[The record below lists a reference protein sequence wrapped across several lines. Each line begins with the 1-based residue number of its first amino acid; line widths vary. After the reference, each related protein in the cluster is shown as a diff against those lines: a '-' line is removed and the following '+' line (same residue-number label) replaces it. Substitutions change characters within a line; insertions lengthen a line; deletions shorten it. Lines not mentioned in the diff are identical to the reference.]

1 MIAENVV
8 AEYQASLR
16 AFLLARMRN
25 ASDVDDVLQ
34 DALTKTF
41 QNLHTL
47 KSEDKIKPW
56 LFQIA
61 RNAMMDHYRRNGRDA
76 SLSAN
81 DLWYGEEVDTAEHA
95 FEGCVEPFLDAL
107 PDGAGDLLRAVE
119 LHGISQK
126 EYAERMGISYSTLK
140 SRVQASRKQLRQLFD
155 ECCDIAF
162 ANDGS
167 VLDYSRKKGNCD
179 TC

>member
-1 MIAENVV
+1 MNAEAAI
-8 AEYQASLR
+8 AEYQSSLR
-16 AFLLARMRN
+16 AFLLSRMQDN
-25 ASDVDDVLQ
+25 ADVDDVLQ

-61 RNAMMDHYRRNGRDA
+61 RNAMMDHYRRISRDA
-76 SLSAN
+76 SLSVS
-81 DLWYGEEVDTAEHA
+81 DRWYDIPSDPAEHT
-95 FEGCVEPFLDAL
+95 FEGCVEPFLHAL
-107 PDGAGDLLRAVE
+107 PEEASDLLRAIE
-119 LHGISQK
+119 LQGMSQK
-126 EYAERMGISYSTLK
+126 EYAERLGISYSTLK

-155 ECCDIAF
+155 QCCDIAF
-162 ANDGS
+162 ASDGS
-167 VLDYSRKKGNCD
+167 VLDYSRKSQSCD